1 MFERNLGWLPE
12 GVPAMTDPGLTPT
25 NTPQRGLRL
34 PSFRSLMDFG
44 LVLGGTAFAT
54 ATGFILKVVI
64 GRRMGPDELGIFA
77 MCYAVLTV
85 LSILADV
92 GVRYSMVNLG
102 SRVVDEEPERVKR
115 LIGSG
120 LAVKVVAG
128 AVVMS
133 LGWLL
138 GSTIAETVFRKPH
151 LGPFLQITAVGVFLW
166 VLWDGLEG
174 ALHIQQRFSTA
185 SGLRIIMDAGRLS
198 SFFALFFYR
207 DGVLLTM
214 DRYMWLY
221 FLCPGL
227 SVAVGLVLVRMLMQ
241 PSLNEWRANVGELM
255 HFGRGVFVYRAAT
268 LILLCIDSL
277 MLTRYGALEQVGQ
290 FEAAKGLAYALL
302 LVSESV
308 GMVLL
313 PKVNRI
319 NSLEQIRDLIR
330 RCGTYFGVLAL
341 AALVWLSLA
350 GRFLV
355 VFGEKFTLPSVV
367 HTFQIMVVVTLF
379 TIPSTILG
387 TVLLSLRRPDALGK
401 IAGCQVLLAV
411 LLYPVTCVQGG
422 IIGTALTGV
431 LLQCMGAVAL
441 ALVLRK
447 EIRGKTTHPAFL
459 KENPGND

>member
-1 MFERNLGWLPE
+1 MFERNLGRLP
-12 GVPAMTDPGLTPT
+12 GTVPAMTDPGLSPT

-34 PSFRSLMDFG
+34 PSLRSLMDFG

-54 ATGFILKVVI
+54 GTGFVLKVVI

-102 SRVVDEEPERVKR
+102 SRVVDEDPERVKR

-120 LAVKVVAG
+120 LVVKLIAG
-128 AVVMS
+128 TVVMS

-138 GSTIAETVFRKPH
+138 GGTIAETIFRKPA

-185 SGLRIIMDAGRLS
+185 SGLRIIMDAGRLV
-198 SFFALFFYR
+198 SFFGLFFYR

-227 SVAVGLVLVRMLMQ
+227 SVAIGLLLVRLLMQ
-241 PSLNEWRANVGELM
+241 PSLQEWRLNMGELM
-255 HFGRGVFVYRAAT
+255 VFGRGVFIYRAAT

-277 MLTRYGALEQVGQ
+277 MLTRYGVLEQVGK

-319 NSLEQIRDLIR
+319 NSLEQIRDLVR
-330 RCGTYFGVLAL
+330 RCGTYFGVLSV
-341 AALVWLSLA
+341 AALIWLSVA
-350 GRFLV
+350 GR
-355 VFGEKFTLPSVV
+355 
-367 HTFQIMVVVTLF
+367 
-379 TIPSTILG
+379 
-387 TVLLSLRRPDALGK
+387 
-401 IAGCQVLLAV
+401 
-411 LLYPVTCVQGG
+411 
-422 IIGTALTGV
+422 
-431 LLQCMGAVAL
+431 
-441 ALVLRK
+441 
-447 EIRGKTTHPAFL
+447 
-459 KENPGND
+459 